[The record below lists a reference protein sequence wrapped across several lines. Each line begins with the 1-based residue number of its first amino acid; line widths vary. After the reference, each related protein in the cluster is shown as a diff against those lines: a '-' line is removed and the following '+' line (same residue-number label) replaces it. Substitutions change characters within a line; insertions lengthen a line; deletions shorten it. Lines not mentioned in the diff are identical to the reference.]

1 MLKSSTARLPP
12 SRFST
17 RCGSSWTGGP
27 LKRVAAH
34 VLWLERRDGYELEG
48 FNVSEELEEVE
59 NELSKQGKKTDV
71 EAGQSPLEFPR
82 VPSVHGPC
90 I

>member
-1 MLKSSTARLPP
+1 
-12 SRFST
+12 
-17 RCGSSWTGGP
+17 
-27 LKRVAAH
+27 
-34 VLWLERRDGYELEG
+34 
-48 FNVSEELEEVE
+48 VSEELEEVE